1 MTENR
6 QTLLKIESQNITF
19 LPEDFCISS
28 SNKAAYEACLEEK
41 IGFPPYENILL
52 IAGPKS
58 SGKSFLSFIISQK
71 LGALSVNSLAELSL
85 DAPIYIID
93 DAHLLEEKTLF
104 HIFNIASE
112 NHKKLI
118 LISSNDWEI
127 KLPDLKSRINS
138 VKKVEIGEPG
148 DELIEIILVKEFSK
162 RSLEI
167 NREVINYLK
176 TRLNRNFAEIIQNIA
191 SIDEYCL
198 KNKKNL
204 SLKAVSG
211 WMKSCNSLE
220 L

>member
-1 MTENR
+1 M
-6 QTLLKIESQNITF
+6 
-19 LPEDFCISS
+19 PEDFCISD
-28 SNKAAYEACLEEK
+28 SNRNAYEACLKEK
-41 IGFPPYENILL
+41 IGFPPFENILL
-52 IAGPKS
+52 ISGPKS

-71 LGALSVNSLAELSL
+71 IGALSIKSVNCLSF
-85 DAPIYIID
+85 DVPIYIID
-93 DAHLLEEKTLF
+93 DANLLEEKILF

-138 VKKVEIGEPG
+138 IKKTEISEPD

-176 TRLNRNFAEIIQNIA
+176 IRLNRNFAEIIQNIA
-191 SIDEYCL
+191 SIDEHCL

-204 SLKAVSG
+204 SLRAISN
-211 WMKSCNSLE
+211 WMKSME
-220 L
+220 G